1 MKLKVPFLKKK
12 KNQVEEDDYLDLM
25 DTTEET
31 VTDYT
36 VSDTDAT
43 ISIDSLEDVTRTET
57 AEYDEELD
65 DDEEYEY
72 VTPHYTLNAVLLT
85 LAAILIGAAA
95 TFFLVREPMYES
107 IKNVYLEQGYI
118 KTEGAFAIP
127 EDIAAGKTAYVNG
140 QMIIG
145 TYVEL
150 DTSNATA
157 TPGDILKG
165 YTAYVNGAKIEGT
178 IASFTPDDS
187 YIPGTKDTVVP
198 KGYYLNGDI
207 VVAGEVNFTANNI
220 RKGAT
225 IFGVAGTRD

>member
-72 VTPHYTLNAVLLT
+72 ARNSVLADKKARGEWVDLSSFGLATLD
-85 LAAILIGAAA
+85 I
-95 TFFLVREPMYES
+95 S
-107 IKNVYLEQGYI
+107 I
-118 KTEGAFAIP
+118 
-127 EDIAAGKTAYVNG
+127 
-140 QMIIG
+140 
-145 TYVEL
+145 
-150 DTSNATA
+150 
-157 TPGDILKG
+157 
-165 YTAYVNGAKIEGT
+165 
-178 IASFTPDDS
+178 
-187 YIPGTKDTVVP
+187 
-198 KGYYLNGDI
+198 
-207 VVAGEVNFTANNI
+207 
-220 RKGAT
+220 
-225 IFGVAGTRD
+225 